1 MIETMFEQLTE
12 NASLLSRR
20 SRRRSTSPQ
29 SRRESSRKREVSPE
43 PEKPRRRNTSSQS
56 RRENSLKREVSHEP
70 ENPKDETITLE
81 YSSEEVKEHQ
91 AKPTRRNG
99 VSSKPIPLSQESEEN
114 VRIHAPSRVRNSGQ
128 TGATPVLEPEGDP
141 EDESIVVLSAEPMDF
156 IHMYKLARM

>member
-1 MIETMFEQLTE
+1 MG
-12 NASLLSRR
+12 
-20 SRRRSTSPQ
+20 
-29 SRRESSRKREVSPE
+29 
-43 PEKPRRRNTSSQS
+43 
-56 RRENSLKREVSHEP
+56 HEP

-91 AKPTRRNG
+91 AKPTGRNG

-114 VRIHAPSRVRNSGQ
+114 VRIHAPSRIKNSGQ